1 MFLLSFA
8 VIVAATFAQ
17 VADGVASDKV
27 DVIAAVVAST
37 VILLSLLPPLS
48 GPVSTFGEDKSIH
61 AKVRDVHT
69 SIQQMDLYSR

>member
-1 MFLLSFA
+1 VYLLSFA
-8 VIVAATFAQ
+8 VIVAATVVQ

-27 DVIAAVVAST
+27 DLTAVVAST
-37 VILLSLLPPLS
+37 VILLWLLPPLS

-61 AKVRDVHT
+61 AKVRDVRT